1 MRHFPDRID
10 LEEWMELMKTVL
22 SDEFLTSSGAV
33 VVGSEPAW
41 RRDQLPAV
49 LSEYA
54 RGGYA
59 VEAFEIWWIDESG
72 RVTCVYDVNERSSEE
87 SRDAFV
93 ARCREEIWRTIGEW
107 NLEKAVAEEVRSG
120 LRYTLYVAEEYE
132 QAGLAE

>member
-1 MRHFPDRID
+1 
-10 LEEWMELMKTVL
+10 MKTVL

-49 LSEYA
+49 LAEYA
-54 RGGYA
+54 RRGYA

-72 RVTCVYDVNERSSEE
+72 RVTPQVPTKASEIPVTCVYDVNERSPEE
-87 SRDAFV
+87 SREAFV

-107 NLEKAVAEEVRSG
+107 NLEKAVAEEMRSG

-132 QAGLAE
+132 PAGLAE